1 MRSLRLTTL
10 VVLAGIAVAAQPA
23 TAARTMSTQEAPVAA
38 SQTAAPQL
46 AWGFGFYTCIN
57 TMYRYGQR
65 NYGSR
70 VSDAILF
77 QAAYET
83 CASAY

>member
-1 MRSLRLTTL
+1 MRHLSLTTL
-10 VVLAGIAVAAQPA
+10 AVLAGIAIAAQPA
-23 TAARTMSTQEAPVAA
+23 TAARTMRTSEAPVAT

-65 NYGSR
+65 TYGGR
-70 VSDAILF
+70 VSDNILF